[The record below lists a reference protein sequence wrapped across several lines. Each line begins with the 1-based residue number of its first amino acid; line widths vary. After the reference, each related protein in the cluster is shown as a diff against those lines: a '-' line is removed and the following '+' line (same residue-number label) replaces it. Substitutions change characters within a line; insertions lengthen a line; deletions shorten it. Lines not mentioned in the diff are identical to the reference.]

1 MAGTGQEGGDYAMS
15 GLRGGGQDNQQ
26 WDDSDG
32 EDAVQGGGKKK
43 KWQIG
48 GRK

>member
-1 MAGTGQEGGDYAMS
+1 MAGTGQDGGDYAMS
-15 GLRGGGQDNQQ
+15 GLRGGQDNQQ
-26 WDDSDG
+26 WDESDG
-32 EDAVQGGGKKK
+32 EDPPQEGKKK